1 MQNKRPPLPVIIVIV
16 LIVAVGAYYGFRTLS
31 GNSNGQLQASG
42 SIEATNVN
50 VAPELAGKVKDVLV
64 SEGQNVK
71 AGDPLLHLDSSLL
84 QAQKQQALAALDV
97 AKSAAVTADAA
108 LSSAQNQYD
117 LALNAALTSERTKRT
132 SQWTNSAPSDFN
144 LPLWYY
150 SQTEQMTAAQAEVDA
165 SQTALT
171 DAQNNLAKVE
181 ASAGSSDFVKIEK
194 DLAAA
199 EAAYR
204 VANDLNN
211 RVQNGKNIDQLTRYE
226 LYQLSIQQNNPSKTN
241 NPVNYLISASNIDQ
255 NIKDYS
261 QQLFD
266 NAKSTLKDTQN
277 AYNNALTTNGAKDV
291 LKARANVSLQQERYN
306 TAMDYVSFIRTGSMS
321 PSVTTAQAALNQA
334 KAADDQAHNAVQ
346 QAQASVDLIDAQL
359 AKLTIYAPIDGTI
372 LTRNVEPGEFVQPG
386 AIALSMANIN
396 EMTITV
402 YVPED
407 RLREISLG
415 QNATVQ
421 IDSATGSRPTFSA
434 VVINISDQAEFT
446 PRNVQTV
453 EGRSSTVYAVKLK
466 VSNATSE
473 LKIGMPAD
481 VSFAK

>member
-1 MQNKRPPLPVIIVIV
+1 MQNKRPPLPVIILVALV
-16 LIVAVGAYYGFRTLS
+16 VAVGIYYGFRTLN
-31 GNSNGQLQASG
+31 GNSNGPLQASG
-42 SIEATNVN
+42 SIEAVTINVS
-50 VAPELAGKVKDVLV
+50 PELSGKVKQV
-64 SEGQNVK
+64 SVDEGQIVK
-71 AGDPLLHLDSSLL
+71 AGDPLLHLDDTLL

-97 AKSAAVTADAA
+97 TKSAAATADAA
-108 LSSAQNQYD
+108 LAAAQNQYD
-117 LALNAALTSERTKRT
+117 LALNAALTTDRSQRT
-132 SQWTNSAPSDFN
+132 SQWVNSAPSAFN

-150 SQTEQMTAAQAEVDA
+150 TQAEQMTAAQAEVNA
-165 SQTALT
+165 AQKALA
-171 DAQNNLAKVE
+171 DAQSNLATVE
-181 ASAGSSDFVKIEK
+181 ASAGSSDFVKYEN

-199 EAAYR
+199 EAGYR

-226 LYQLSIQQNNPSKTN
+226 LYQLSIQQNNPSN
-241 NPVNYLISASNIDQ
+241 NPSNYLINASNIDQ

-266 NAKSTLKDTQN
+266 DAKSTLKDVQN
-277 AYNNALTTNGAKDV
+277 AYSNALTTNGAKDV
-291 LKARANVSLQQERYN
+291 LKARANVSLQQERYY
-306 TAMDYVSFIRTGSMS
+306 TAMDYVSFMRTGSMA
-321 PSVTTAQAALNQA
+321 PSVSTAQQALNQA
-334 KAADDQAHNAVQ
+334 KAANDQAHNAIQ
-346 QAQASVDLIDAQL
+346 QAQANVDLLDAQM

-372 LTRNVEPGEFVQPG
+372 LTRNAEPGEFVQPG
-386 AIALSMANIN
+386 AVALTMANIN

-415 QNATVQ
+415 QNATVMV
-421 IDSATGSRPTFSA
+421 DSATGSSPTFSA
-434 VVINISDQAEFT
+434 VVVHIADQAEFT

-481 VSFAK
+481 VVFGK

>member
-1 MQNKRPPLPVIIVIV
+1 
-16 LIVAVGAYYGFRTLS
+16 VA
-31 GNSNGQLQASG
+31 N
-42 SIEATNVN
+42 
-50 VAPELAGKVKDVLV
+50 
-64 SEGQNVK
+64 
-71 AGDPLLHLDSSLL
+71 
-84 QAQKQQALAALDV
+84 
-97 AKSAAVTADAA
+97 SAAATADAA
-108 LSSAQNQYD
+108 LAAARNQYD
-117 LALNAALTSERTKRT
+117 LALNASLTSDRSQRT
-132 SQWTNSAPSDFN
+132 SQWVNSAPSDFN

-150 SQTEQMTAAQAEVDA
+150 SQAEQMTAAQAQVDA
-165 SQTALT
+165 AQKALA
-171 DAQNNLAKVE
+171 DAQGSLTSIQ
-181 ASAGSSDFVKIEK
+181 ASAGSSDFVKIENG
-194 DLAAA
+194 LADA
-199 EAAYR
+199 EAGYR

-226 LYQLSIQQNNPSKTN
+226 LYQLSIQQNNPSS
-241 NPVNYLISASNIDQ
+241 NPSNYLISASNIDQ

-266 NAKSTLKDTQN
+266 DAKANLRDAQN
-277 AYNNALTTNGAKDV
+277 AYDKALTTSAARDV

-321 PSVTTAQAALNQA
+321 PTVVTAGKALDQA
-334 KAADDQAHNAVQ
+334 KAADDQAHNAIQ
-346 QAQASVDLIDAQL
+346 QAQASVDLIDAQM
-359 AKLTIYAPIDGTI
+359 AKLAIYAPIDGVI

-386 AIALSMANIN
+386 ANALSMANIN

-415 QNATVQ
+415 QNATVV
-421 IDSATGSRPTFSA
+421 IDSATGSSPTFNA
-434 VVINISDQAEFT
+434 VVVNIADQAEFT

-466 VSNATSE
+466 VSDPSSQ

-481 VSFAK
+481 VVFGK